1 MKYLEEYN
9 EWLSNPYFDEAT
21 RKELEVIKDNDKEI
35 RERFYKDLEFGTGG
49 LRGILGAGINR
60 MNIYTIRR
68 ATQGLANYIIS
79 QKGESKGV
87 AIAYDSRRMSPQFAL
102 QSALCLAANNIKAY
116 LFDSL
121 RPTPEL
127 SYAVRELGCIAGIVI
142 TASHNPPEYNG
153 YKVYWEDGAQITSPK
168 DVEIIREVNAIK
180 NFSVAKTMSGEE
192 AMKKGLLRIIGEEID
207 EKYIKSL
214 KKLVINPINE
224 AEKSINIVY
233 TPLHGSG
240 NIPARRI
247 LHELGFKNIHVV
259 PEQEYPDSE
268 FSTVGYPNP
277 ENPAVFELGIKLAE
291 KVNGDIILATDPDA
305 DRLGVQVRDNK
316 GEFVLFNGNMTGA
329 LIAEYVFSQRSKKG
343 LLSKNSTLIKTIV
356 SGNISDRIAK
366 EYDATLIEVL
376 TGFKYIGEQIK
387 NFEETGS
394 NEFIFGYEESY
405 GYLIGTHAR
414 DKDAIVSVMILCEAA
429 AYYKSQGITLYEQ
442 MENIFRKYGYYEEKT
457 VSVTLEGIEG
467 MEKIKSIMEEY
478 RKNPPKSAG
487 DYQILKC
494 RDYMTDTITDTKTGK
509 VTPTGLPKS
518 DVLYYEMNDDAW
530 CAIRPSGTE
539 PKIKFYFGVKGDSK
553 EDANNKLSNLM
564 NDEVFI
570 VR

>member
-1 MKYLEEYN
+1 M
-9 EWLSNPYFDEAT
+9 
-21 RKELEVIKDNDKEI
+21 
-35 RERFYKDLEFGTGG
+35 TGVQTCA
-49 LRGILGAGINR
+49 LPIL
-60 MNIYTIRR
+60 RR

-180 NFSVAKTMSGEE
+180 DFSGAKTMSGEE

-214 KKLVINPINE
+214 KKLVINPIDE

-467 MEKIKSIMEEY
+467 MEKIKSIMEGY